1 MKEQIEAKRYVKVHG
16 NKEEA
21 IAFLKELLAMYEN
34 PNNPKTPKV
43 IRRIDKYKTLLAEIE
58 NL

>member
-1 MKEQIEAKRYVKVHG
+1 
-16 NKEEA
+16 
-21 IAFLKELLAMYEN
+21 MYEN

-43 IRRIDKYKTLLAEIE
+43 LKRIDKYKMLLATIE

>member
-1 MKEQIEAKRYVKVHG
+1 MEATEAKRYVKVHG
-16 NKEEA
+16 SKEEA
-21 IAFLKELLAMYEN
+21 IVFLKELLAMYEN

-43 IRRIDKYKTLLAEIE
+43 LKRIDKYKMLLETIE